1 MRGERSH
8 SHGNPR
14 KQIYLAYEEQKAR
27 LTRKPADFQL
37 VFPSIRRLAIRRFF
51 FLIGLFPSRSDA
63 MSGYL
68 EMLRM
73 AAE

>member
-1 MRGERSH
+1 LK
-8 SHGNPR
+8 GNALLGF
-14 KQIYLAYEEQKAR
+14 YLAYEEQKAR

-51 FLIGLFPSRSDA
+51 FLIGLFLPSRSDA
-63 MSGYL
+63 MNSCL

-73 AAE
+73 DAG

>member
-51 FLIGLFPSRSDA
+51 FLIGFFLSSRSDA
-63 MSGYL
+63 MNSCL

-73 AAE
+73 AA